1 MESIERLS
9 KEFVIKSAACL
20 ELIQWKNQVL
30 NKEDYKQTLLDV
42 QKVVDE
48 LNELLG

>member
-9 KEFVIKSAACL
+9 KELVIKSAACL
-20 ELIQWKNQVL
+20 ELTQWKNQVL
-30 NKEDYKQTLLDV
+30 NKEDYKQKLLEV

>member
-9 KEFVIKSAACL
+9 KELVIKSAAWL

-30 NKEDYKQTLLDV
+30 KKEDYKQKLLEV

-48 LNELLG
+48 LKELLG